1 MINHPENNTMTKRIA
16 LVGAGGIAQTHLQV
30 FDLVPQA
37 QLVAIVD
44 SRLEAATA
52 AAEAH
57 RCKAYESVEQ
67 MLEDIEVDAAIVCTP
82 PSTHP
87 HICELLLSNKV
98 HVLCEKP
105 MAINRQACQEM
116 MDVAEEHGCILTM
129 ASKFRYVDDLVHV
142 KQLIESGV
150 LGDIILFENTF
161 AGYVD
166 MSKRWN
172 SQLAISGGGVLIDN
186 GTHSVDIVRY
196 LLGPI
201 VKIQAIEGKNAQDLA
216 VEDTVRIH
224 AMTSSGVLAAID
236 LSWSL
241 NKQTPWFASVYGTAG
256 TALVGWKESKYKRSS
271 DSDWTVIGNGYD
283 KHAAFANQLRNF
295 LGAIAGSEDL
305 RVTAN
310 DAIASVVAIEAAYW
324 SIKRHD
330 WIDSRVDMATPA
342 LARP

>member
-1 MINHPENNTMTKRIA
+1 MTHPETNSQTKKIA
-16 LVGAGGIAQTHLQV
+16 LIGAGGIAQTHLQV
-30 FDLVPQA
+30 FDMVPQA
-37 QLVAIVD
+37 ELAAIVD
-44 SRLEAATA
+44 NRRETALAT
-52 AAEAH
+52 AEAH
-57 RCKAYESVEQ
+57 RCAAFESVDQLLAETS
-67 MLEDIEVDAAIVCTP
+67 VDAAIVCTP

-87 HICELLLSNKV
+87 DICETLLSNGV

-105 MAINRQACQEM
+105 MAINRHACQRM
-116 MDVAEEHGCILTM
+116 IDVANENNCVLTM
-129 ASKFRYVDDLVHV
+129 ASKFRYVDDLVYV

-150 LGDIILFENTF
+150 LGDIVLFENTF

-166 MSKRWN
+166 MTKRWN
-172 SQLAISGGGVLIDN
+172 SQEEISGGGVLIDN

-201 VKIQAIEGKNAQDLA
+201 VKIQAIEGRNAQDLA
-216 VEDTVRIH
+216 VEDTVRIN
-224 AMTSSGVLAAID
+224 AMTSQSTLAAID

-241 NKQTPWFASVYGTAG
+241 NKHTPWFANIYGTAG
-256 TALVGWKESKYKRSS
+256 TAFVGWKESKYKRAS
-271 DSDWTVIGNGYD
+271 DSEWTVFGSGYD

-295 LGAIAGSEDL
+295 LGAISGTEEL
-305 RVTAN
+305 RVTAI

-330 WIDSRVDMATPA
+330 WIDSRVEAASPA